1 MKSRNTHNHMRA
13 GAILCNLYVI
23 LGAFG
28 AHGLESKLTITQL
41 ATYHTGLRYLII
53 HGIALILTNYTYQHW
68 GTQKR
73 YSNLFFYL
81 GIVLF
86 SFSLMV
92 HATKGLMGIDLN
104 VFAHLAPIG
113 GLCFIVGWIFY
124 TLKIGKQ

>member
-13 GAILCNLYVI
+13 GAIFCTIYVI

-28 AHGLESKLTITQL
+28 AHGLESKLSIAQL

-53 HGIALILTNYTYQHW
+53 HAIALILTNYTYQQW
-68 GTQKR
+68 GTKKK

-81 GIVLF
+81 GIGLF

-92 HATKGLMGIDLN
+92 HATKELIGIELN

-113 GLCFIVGWIFY
+113 GLCFIVGWFFY